1 MRIGQET
8 DGENGG
14 RDERLGSVTSLG
26 GEDVAVIE
34 VSQLTKRF
42 GAVTAV
48 DELSFQIGSGVVTGF
63 LGPNGAG
70 KTTTLRML
78 LGLVRPTSGQAM
90 IWGKRYAELG
100 SRRPKVGALLEA
112 SGVHPGRTVRD
123 HLRVRC
129 AALGLPRSR
138 VDAALEAA
146 GMSKLAA
153 RRAGNLSLGERQRL
167 GLAGALLGDPEVL
180 ILDEPGNGLDP
191 AGVSWLRGFLRQLAA
206 EGRTVLVSSH
216 MLAEVAQTADE
227 VIVIDGGRLISHA
240 PVRQLLAGAREVVV
254 VRTPKAVELREALEA
269 EGASVQL
276 IGADRLEIGGPTLEQ
291 VATLAAARRLPVFE
305 IGLQAGSLEEAFLQ
319 VTSAA
324 GRP

>member
-1 MRIGQET
+1 M
-8 DGENGG
+8 
-14 RDERLGSVTSLG
+14 
-26 GEDVAVIE
+26 AVIE
-34 VSQLTKRF
+34 VRQLTKQF
-42 GAVTAV
+42 GRVTAV
-48 DELSFQIGSGVVTGF
+48 DELSFEIGSGAVTGF

-78 LGLVRPTSGQAM
+78 LGLVRPTSGQAT
-90 IWGKRYAELG
+90 IWGRRYAELG
-100 SRRPKVGALLEA
+100 DRRHKVGALLES

-129 AALGLPRSR
+129 AASGLPRSR
-138 VDAALEAA
+138 ADTVLEVT
-146 GMSKLAA
+146 GMSTLAS

-167 GLAGALLGDPEVL
+167 GLAGALLADPEVL

-191 AGVSWLRGFLRQLAA
+191 AGVLWLRGFLRQLAA

-227 VIVIDGGRLISHA
+227 VIIVDGGRLISHA
-240 PVRQLLAGAREVVV
+240 PVKQLLAGAREVVV
-254 VRTPKAVELREALEA
+254 VRTPQAAELREVLAA
-269 EGASVQL
+269 DGAGVQV
-276 IGADRLEIGGPTLEQ
+276 IAADLLEIGGSTIER
-291 VATLAAARRLPVFE
+291 VATLAAARSLPVFE
-305 IGLQAGSLEEAFLQ
+305 ISTQAGNLEEAFLR